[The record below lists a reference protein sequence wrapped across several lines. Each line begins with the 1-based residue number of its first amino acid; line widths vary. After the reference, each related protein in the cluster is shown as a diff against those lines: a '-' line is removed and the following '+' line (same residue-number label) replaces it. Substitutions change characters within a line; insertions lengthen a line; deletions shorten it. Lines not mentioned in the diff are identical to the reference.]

1 MEKKVDY
8 QAFLENI
15 VKALVDHP
23 EAVKIEK
30 TLDEMG
36 VLLTLHIDHRDMG
49 LVVGRQG
56 TTIKAI
62 RTLLRVVGL
71 KNRARINLKLEEP
84 EKKEEEKK
92 SELEDIKL

>member
-36 VLLTLHIDHRDMG
+36 VLLTLRIDPKDMG

>member
-8 QAFLENI
+8 QAFLGNI

-36 VLLTLHIDHRDMG
+36 VLLTLRIDPKDMG

>member
-8 QAFLENI
+8 QTFLENI
-15 VKALVDHP
+15 VKALVDNP

-36 VLLTLHIDHRDMG
+36 VLLTLHIDPKDMG

-84 EKKEEEKK
+84 EKKGEEKK